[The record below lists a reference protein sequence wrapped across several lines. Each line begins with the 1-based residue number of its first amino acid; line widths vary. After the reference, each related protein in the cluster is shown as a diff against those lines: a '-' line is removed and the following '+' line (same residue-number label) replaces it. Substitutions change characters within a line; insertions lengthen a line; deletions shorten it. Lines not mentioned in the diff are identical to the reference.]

1 MNFCTICNSLLCCLH
16 RIYFTKQ
23 NAIPNQHYND
33 KLFLLSS
40 LAVRCFLVF
49 HFGTHIHDHDSD
61 TNNRNRIYP
70 QQEQLWTDS
79 DSPLPAP
86 SPSPS
91 ELGGE
96 EWKRKVESESNPKVA
111 LAAQSYPHA
120 HACPNH
126 VDIHLGTYNPTR
138 CPPKAPDITQN
149 VFKTGH
155 SFVRFTQILLTGLT

>member
-1 MNFCTICNSLLCCLH
+1 MTNSSC
-16 RIYFTKQ
+16 
-23 NAIPNQHYND
+23 
-33 KLFLLSS
+33 FLSWSS

-79 DSPLPAP
+79 DSPLLAP
-86 SPSPS
+86 SPSPV
-91 ELGGE
+91 GAWRVRAE
-96 EWKRKVESESNPKVA
+96 EEGRESEQKVT

-120 HACPNH
+120 HAYPNH

-138 CPPKAPDITQN
+138 CVGCLPKAPDITQN